1 MHPVPPKMPKRFYV
15 LDTYRFFGAVAVM
28 LGHFAGH
35 FHDLLGVSL
44 AATDRLYF
52 VDFFF
57 ALSGFVLMHAYG
69 ARMATAHDM
78 RRFMARR
85 FARLYPL
92 HFATTMAMALVG
104 AGVVLTHMHI
114 YDPSTLDLRLVLPTL
129 LLLHAWG
136 VTHLPGL
143 DFPSWSLSAELL
155 LSLLF
160 PLMAALVLKGG
171 VRAAFMAALL
181 MALVMTLVRNG
192 LGLRPWYDA
201 TFDGG
206 AFRAIPMFF
215 AGMAVEVL
223 VRGLPRLRLTWA
235 VPHIFAI
242 GLIGL
247 MLSPVPVPV
256 VLPLFVV
263 LVGLLALCERDCTVS
278 VLSHEPF
285 IMLGNTAF
293 AVFLL
298 HTFVGIVMLHIARAL
313 HLASVPAVL
322 VCIGLGAAVTI
333 GLGLLSYRYFEL
345 PLMNRINAAH
355 ADYLSAKIQKSAP

>member
-1 MHPVPPKMPKRFYV
+1 MPPKMPKRFYV

-69 ARMATAHDM
+69 ARMASAHDM

-92 HFATTMAMALVG
+92 HFVTTMAMAFVG
-104 AGVVLTHMHI
+104 AVVVLTHMHI
-114 YDPSTLDLRLVLPTL
+114 HAPWALDLHLVLPTL
-129 LLLHAWG
+129 LLFHAWG

-160 PLMAALVLKGG
+160 PLMAALVFKTGA
-171 VRAAFMAALL
+171 RAAFMTALL
-181 MALVMTLVRNG
+181 MALIMTLVRNDM
-192 LGLRPWYDA
+192 GLRPWYEA

-223 VRGLPRLRLTWA
+223 VRDMPRLRLNWA
-235 VPHIFAI
+235 VPHVFAL

-247 MLSPVPVPV
+247 MLSPVPVPL

-263 LVGLLALCERDCTVS
+263 LVALLALCERDCAPTF
-278 VLSHEPF
+278 LGREPF

-298 HTFVGIVMLHIARAL
+298 HTFVGIFMLHLARAL
-313 HLASVPAVL
+313 HLTSLSAVL
-322 VCIGLGAAVTI
+322 VWISLGAALTI

-345 PLMNRINAAH
+345 PLMNRINETH
-355 ADYLSAKIQKSAP
+355 ARHLSAKMQKSAT

>member
-1 MHPVPPKMPKRFYV
+1 MPPKMPKRFYV
-15 LDTYRFFGAVAVM
+15 LDTYRFFGACAVM

-35 FHDLLGVSL
+35 FHQLLGISL

-69 ARMATAHDM
+69 ARMASFDDM
-78 RRFMARR
+78 RRFMTRR

-92 HFATTMAMALVG
+92 HFFTTLAMALVG
-104 AGVVLTHMHI
+104 AGVVLGHFHI
-114 YDPSTLDLRLVLPTL
+114 YDPASLDLHLVVPTL

-136 VTHLPGL
+136 VTQHTGL

-160 PLMAALVLKGG
+160 PLMVALLLKNGA
-171 VRAAFMAALL
+171 RAAFMMALLAALL
-181 MALVMTLVRNG
+181 MALVRDAM
-192 LGLRPWYDA
+192 GLRPWYEA
-201 TFDGG
+201 TYDGG

-223 VRGLPRLRLTWA
+223 VRDLPPVRLPWA
-235 VPHIFAI
+235 LPHLFALA
-242 GLIGL
+242 LIGL
-247 MLSPVPVPV
+247 MLSPVPVAA

-263 LVGLLALCERDCTVS
+263 LVALLALCERDGPPS
-278 VLSHEPF
+278 RLGSGPF
-285 IMLGNTAF
+285 IALGNIAF

-298 HTFVGIVMLHIARAL
+298 HTFVAVIMLHLARAL
-313 HLASVPAVL
+313 HATSVSDVLAFI
-322 VCIGLGAAVTI
+322 CLGVGVTL
-333 GLGLLSYRYFEL
+333 GLGLLSYRYVEL
-345 PLMNRINAAH
+345 PLMNRINAA
-355 ADYLSAKIQKSAP
+355 ATDRLNAKLRKSAL